1 MADLDTVW
9 IKRLRAVHETLLGD
23 RGGTANASESEK
35 ALTRRAAVLVV
46 EAEGIEAALAD
57 FANTDQALRHVL
69 RADYLKIADSL
80 RRVLEAMGLQRR
92 ARQVNGGTTIENDPN
107 AIVRAAHQRALDGD
121 STMLARLYPDAI
133 EQATSS
139 RPRAIN
145 VVPAPAR
152 KKVSQP

>member
-1 MADLDTVW
+1 MSDLDTIW
-9 IKRLRAVHETLLGD
+9 IKRLRDVAETLLAD
-23 RGGTANASESEK
+23 RGGLQGASESEK
-35 ALTRRAAVLVV
+35 ALTRRASVLIV
-46 EAEGIEAALAD
+46 ECESIEAALAD
-57 FANTDQALRHVL
+57 RANIDQNLRRGL

-80 RRVLEAMGLQRR
+80 RRVLESMGLQRR
-92 ARQVNGGTTIENDPN
+92 ARPVNGDGVIENDAY
-107 AIVRAAHQRALDGD
+107 AIVKAATQRALDGD

-152 KKVSQP
+152 KKAPQS